1 MKFEFN
7 WHMVSGKNYVLDSD
21 VTQISATLAERSNVH
36 LDIWNLSIA
45 IVSLG

>member
-21 VTQISATLAERSNVH
+21 VTQIGVTLAERSRST
-36 LDIWNLSIA
+36 LTYGTYL
-45 IVSLG
+45 